1 MSSAFPSTLAEA
13 GEKRSNLWTVLDYPI
28 RAIGFWTA
36 IVLPFVLLALVALGI
51 AQQSPLLLTA
61 LVTAN
66 IAGLVVG
73 KEYKR

>member
-1 MSSAFPSTLAEA
+1 MLAEG
-13 GEKRSNLWTVLDYPI
+13 GEKRSNLRTVLGYPI

-36 IVLPFVLLALVALGI
+36 VVLPFVLLALVGLGI
-51 AQQSPLLLTA
+51 AQQSPMLLTA

-73 KEYKR
+73 REYKR